1 VPGQRR
7 ADWVTGGGVIGG
19 VVLDATALADLAENR
34 TPCAGEVVDYA
45 ITTLRTIAIP
55 TTVLMECWAR
65 VPEQSQVFLATFV
78 AKPVVTVHELDEA
91 TAIDAGELAAAVDA
105 PDTPAGTMHAVHVA
119 RGRGWPLLTTEPD
132 VARHLDPDVRIEP
145 LP

>member
-1 VPGQRR
+1 
-7 ADWVTGGGVIGG
+7 VIGG

-34 TPCAGEVVDYA
+34 TPYASEVVDYA
-45 ITTLRTIAIP
+45 IATLRTIAIP

-65 VPEQSQVFLATFV
+65 VPEQSQIFLATFV
-78 AKPVVTVHELDEA
+78 AQPVVTVHELDEA

-105 PDTPAGTMHAVHVA
+105 PDTPAGTMHAVHLA
-119 RGRGWPLLTTEPD
+119 RGRGWPILTAEPD
-132 VARHLDPDVRIEP
+132 VARHLDPGIRIEP